1 MRVLRAIQGSVDV
14 VWLLKKAKDVERGVT
29 WRQS

>member
-1 MRVLRAIQGSVDV
+1 MRVRWASQGSVDW
-14 VWLLKKAKDVERGVT
+14 VWLLKKAKDMERGVT